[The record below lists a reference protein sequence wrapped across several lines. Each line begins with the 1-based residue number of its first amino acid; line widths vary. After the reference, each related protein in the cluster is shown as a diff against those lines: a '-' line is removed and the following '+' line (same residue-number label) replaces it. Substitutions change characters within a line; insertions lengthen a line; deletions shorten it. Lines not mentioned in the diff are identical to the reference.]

1 MTCKTHFICRF
12 TSHIEGDY
20 QLCFDN
26 TFSRFS
32 PKLVFFEILADED
45 EDNETNWNAAKEELG
60 SLIDMTVDEFQVCQH
75 ILNNVKNA

>member
-1 MTCKTHFICRF
+1 MKVFLFKQFVIYFRF

-32 PKLVFFEILADED
+32 PKLVFFEILADD
-45 EDNETNWNAAKEELG
+45 DDDNGNETNWNAYKEELG
-60 SLIDMTVDEFQVCQH
+60 SLVDMTMEDLQVQ
-75 ILNNVKNA
+75 N